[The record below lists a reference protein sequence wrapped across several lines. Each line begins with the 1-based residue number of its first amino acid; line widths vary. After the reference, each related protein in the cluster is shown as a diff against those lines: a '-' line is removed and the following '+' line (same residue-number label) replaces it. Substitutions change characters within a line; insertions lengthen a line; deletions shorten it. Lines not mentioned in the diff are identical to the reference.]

1 MEFDTARSQNS
12 LLSQQNELLRERL
25 ESMSDYTAQRRERVE
40 LQAEVRLL
48 KQQVEEAQE
57 DSQHLRQGETRLQ
70 HVLSPP
76 DRRRVRGGSGTDAV
90 RVRTRRHCLFERN
103 QNVNQSLLER
113 VVIRHILRITALE
126 VNKKVKMSN
135 LLKAGLCSSTLSFFF
150 FVHYNVTGTFQ
161 SKMTQ
166 LESR

>member
-70 HVLSPP
+70 HV
-76 DRRRVRGGSGTDAV
+76 
-90 RVRTRRHCLFERN
+90 H
-103 QNVNQSLLER
+103 
-113 VVIRHILRITALE
+113 
-126 VNKKVKMSN
+126 
-135 LLKAGLCSSTLSFFF
+135 SS
-150 FVHYNVTGTFQ
+150 
-161 SKMTQ
+161 
-166 LESR
+166 